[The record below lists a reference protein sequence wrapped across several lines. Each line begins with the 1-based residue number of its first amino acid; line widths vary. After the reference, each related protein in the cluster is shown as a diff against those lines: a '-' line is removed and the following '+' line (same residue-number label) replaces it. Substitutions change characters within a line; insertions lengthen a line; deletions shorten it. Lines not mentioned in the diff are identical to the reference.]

1 MESLKNYYETHKK
14 QIMLIIVLILV
25 SIVTCISFIK
35 IEKRFKNKNDKE
47 IVASLVEKR
56 VDETPELEEPKG
68 QEEVKTIKVDVKGFV
83 VNEGVY
89 SLEKGARV
97 IDAILASGG
106 LKEGAYTRYLNLSK
120 KLSDE
125 DVIIVNNFEEVEKMK
140 EKPTEAN
147 IEEIYCET
155 TNKACLIEEKIITS
169 TPLEENK
176 KSSEKLEETTTK
188 PKENNSDTKDKDT
201 KEELNP
207 LVNINTASK
216 DELMTLSGIGESKAE
231 KIIEYRSIHGEF
243 KTIDEIKNVS
253 GIGDSV
259 YDKIK
264 EFIKVE

>member
-47 IVASLVEKR
+47 IVASLVEKKS
-56 VDETPELEEPKG
+56 DESTELKDPKV
-68 QEEVKTIKVDVKGFV
+68 QEVNTIKVDVKGFV

-89 SLEKGARV
+89 SLESDARV
-97 IDAILASGG
+97 IDALLAAGG

-120 KLSDE
+120 KLNDE

-140 EKPTEAN
+140 EKP
-147 IEEIYCET
+147 IETKKEEVYCET
-155 TNKACLIEEKIITS
+155 INKACLTEEKIITS
-169 TPLEENK
+169 TPVEEKQISNDNIQEKSTDTLDKPLE
-176 KSSEKLEETTTK
+176 
-188 PKENNSDTKDKDT
+188 T
-201 KEELNP
+201 KEKDASPELNP
-207 LVNINTASK
+207 LVNINTATK
-216 DELMTLSGIGESKAE
+216 EELMTLNGIGESKAE